1 MRHKFFVTISILIG
15 TFCAAKAATWET
27 MFAYNAVTQIA
38 VAQDKVYALSGNTI
52 FSVNKQSEQIEIYN
66 SANGLHGNS
75 IGCIYYDSETDILL
89 LGYTNGKIDLLSN
102 GVIEY
107 VSGLYTKDM
116 TANKNINNIT
126 VNGGRAYLS
135 MDFGIVTFNLKKH
148 ELVDTYYIGEGS
160 SEVKVNDILFIG
172 DSIYAFS
179 ESLVYKACVK

>member
-1 MRHKFFVTISILIG
+1 MRYKLIVSLSVFLG
-15 TFCAAKAATWET
+15 TFCAVKAATWET

-52 FSVNKQSEQIEIYN
+52 FSVNKHSDQIEIYN
-66 SANGLHGNS
+66 SASGLHGNS
-75 IGCIYYDSETDILL
+75 IGCIYYDQGTDILL

-116 TANKNINNIT
+116 TANKYINNIT
-126 VNGGRAYLS
+126 VYKGRAYLS

-160 SEVKVNDILFIG
+160 SEVKVKDILFIG
-172 DSIYAFS
+172 DSIY
-179 ESLVYKACVK
+179 